1 MKTSPYRKILGARFF
16 HIFIFFFSGGVPPTF
31 FYKKYKK
38 KGNIKK
44 KCYISKN
51 KIKQND
57 MRYEYAIKLLQKLNA
72 NGAKYELVKNCSTCY
87 DLRLVEEVK
96 PKKKNKKNEEDNK
109 QEPSITINSD
119 SEDSSTNPFP
129 EELK

>member
-1 MKTSPYRKILGARFF
+1 
-16 HIFIFFFSGGVPPTF
+16 
-31 FYKKYKK
+31 
-38 KGNIKK
+38 
-44 KCYISKN
+44 
-51 KIKQND
+51 

-87 DLRLVEEVK
+87 DLRLVEEIK

-109 QEPSITINSD
+109 EEPSITINSD
-119 SEDSSTNPFP
+119 SENSSTNPFS